1 MSKKAFIKVI
11 GPTEAQDKVLQ
22 RAYKRIGGSRGAIAH
37 VHQSQSLHPKAM
49 MAHLDLYMAIMYDDS
64 PLSRIQ
70 RELIGAV
77 VSYFNNCEYC
87 ILHHYEALQSNWEDA
102 PSVQELVEGVG
113 LENKDKVL
121 VTYCQKLTK
130 NPSTVNEDDY
140 NNLVQVGFN
149 DRAVLDINLII
160 GYFNFVN
167 RLVLGTGVELETK
180 AERNYNY

>member
-1 MSKKAFIKVI
+1 MSKEAFVKVI
-11 GPTEAQDKVLQ
+11 GPTEAQDKVLK

-49 MAHLDLYMAIMYDDS
+49 MAHLDLYMAIMYSDS

-70 RELIGAV
+70 PELMGAV

-87 ILHHYEALQSNWEDA
+87 ILHYYEALQSNWEDA
-102 PSVQELVEGVG
+102 PSFQELVNGVG

-121 VTYCQKLTK
+121 VKYCQKLTK
-130 NPSTVNEDDY
+130 NPNAIDEDDY
-140 NNLVQVGFN
+140 NSLVQVGFD

-167 RLVLGTGVELETK
+167 RLVLGTGVELETDD
-180 AERNYNY
+180 EREYNY